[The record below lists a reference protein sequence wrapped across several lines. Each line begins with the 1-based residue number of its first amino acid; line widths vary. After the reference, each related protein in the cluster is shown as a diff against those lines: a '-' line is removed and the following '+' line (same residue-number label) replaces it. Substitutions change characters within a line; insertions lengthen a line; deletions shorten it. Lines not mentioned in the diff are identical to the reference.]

1 METKEEIS
9 IVDVA
14 QGLETVASLK
24 EEAEQQLEGDLAVRY
39 ICNKYLS
46 YKYLYR
52 FTRWLC
58 R

>member
-14 QGLETVASLK
+14 QGLETKASLM
-24 EEAEQQLEGDLAVRY
+24 EETEQQLKGDLAVRY
-39 ICNKYLS
+39 ICTKYLI

-52 FTRWLC
+52 FTKWLC